1 MASVVLVHTHATQ
14 NCFRFS
20 SNLIF
25 INCLFK
31 KKMLVLVV
39 VVVIITVLS
48 TLSIKIPQQNT

>member
-31 KKMLVLVV
+31 KMFVLVV
-39 VVVIITVLS
+39 VVIIITVLS